1 MSVQVGPEYAT
12 VISQSLQN
20 KIIFPIL
27 RIGDFLKVS
36 DM

>member
-1 MSVQVGPEYAT
+1 VT